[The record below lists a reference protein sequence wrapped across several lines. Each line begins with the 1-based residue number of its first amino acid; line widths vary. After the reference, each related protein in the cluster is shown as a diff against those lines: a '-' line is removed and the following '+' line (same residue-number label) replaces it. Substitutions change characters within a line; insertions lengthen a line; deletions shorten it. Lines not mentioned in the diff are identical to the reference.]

1 MQAKVISVISQF
13 FRQRSPKSF
22 LRYCSTRSVAYV
34 AEGFEESRALSVPMY
49 ILPIS
54 LGLILFFTNKSIK
67 ALAAKED
74 GSSSESGIDIFS
86 KPNPLLS
93 FSYSKSLFLESSLI
107 ERYILGT

>member
-1 MQAKVISVISQF
+1 MSNQDIK
-13 FRQRSPKSF
+13 
-22 LRYCSTRSVAYV
+22 YV
-34 AEGFEESRALSVPMY
+34 DHRIVYNELY
-49 ILPIS
+49 
-54 LGLILFFTNKSIK
+54 K